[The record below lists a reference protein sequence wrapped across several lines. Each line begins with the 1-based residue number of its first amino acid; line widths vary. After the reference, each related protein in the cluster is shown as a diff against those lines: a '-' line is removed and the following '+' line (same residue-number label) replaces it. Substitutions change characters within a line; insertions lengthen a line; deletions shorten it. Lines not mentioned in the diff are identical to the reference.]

1 MSIEQKPSLRQRH
14 RLLAS
19 NAESR
24 IRLFVLLTAPKI
36 FAISSITDKN
46 SCHSFARLS
55 VWWFDWVG
63 HPRPI
68 CISFI
73 SFQKATNFAQ
83 WESSVANMEYSTT
96 RTQCEYHFLLKQK
109 ISLAQSANITLAL
122 REYHCA
128 YGAIHLTKKR
138 GTLVPRFFVILC
150 Y

>member
-1 MSIEQKPSLRQRH
+1 MQVAP
-14 RLLAS
+14 AS
-19 NAESR
+19 R
-24 IRLFVLLTAPKI
+24 CAPL
-36 FAISSITDKN
+36 
-46 SCHSFARLS
+46 ARLPRHFVPRNDS
-55 VWWFDWVG
+55 WWDTHARFTFL
-63 HPRPI
+63 
-68 CISFI
+68 FI
-73 SFQKATNFAQ
+73 SFRKATNFAQ